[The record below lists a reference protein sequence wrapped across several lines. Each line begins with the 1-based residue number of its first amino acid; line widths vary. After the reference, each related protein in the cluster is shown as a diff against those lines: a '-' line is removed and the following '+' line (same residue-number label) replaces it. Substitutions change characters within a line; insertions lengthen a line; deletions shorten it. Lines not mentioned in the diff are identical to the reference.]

1 MCASIVNRYFDEE
14 LTKSLIGD
22 GVFLY
27 RGNDYKTFITV
38 SKAITTEI
46 LPSSGISVRMV
57 NPVLILKHIY
67 WRYNL
72 IRLIQMRF
80 NVFSQ

>member
-46 LPSSGISVRMV
+46 LSHPLVLVSVNTGESSI
-57 NPVLILKHIY
+57 NIKT
-67 WRYNL
+67 
-72 IRLIQMRF
+72 
-80 NVFSQ
+80 